1 MEARWSLMSNSR
13 NHGGKRDGA
22 GRKRKWSFEDILH
35 IGLACE
41 LRFKA
46 AVQSDYKTKKDALI
60 SNDVIE
66 LKEHHNWVQS
76 ILPENRKE
84 WLKDEE
90 SRSQYMLD
98 VSEEIESIN
107 SMAGIA
113 EPTNRIFQIV
123 GKAPKGTRRRII
135 KAIAEEYGLKTK
147 QVDNLWQ
154 QYRRFE
160 RDS

>member
-1 MEARWSLMSNSR
+1 MSNSR
-13 NHGGKRDGA
+13 NHGGKRKGA
-22 GRKRKWSFEDILH
+22 GRPRKWSFEDILH
-35 IGLACE
+35 IGQECE
-41 LRFKA
+41 KHFRA
-46 AVQSDYKTKKDALI
+46 AVRADSESKKNALI
-60 SNDVIE
+60 SNDVVE
-66 LKEHHNWVQS
+66 LKEYHNWVQS
-76 ILPENRKE
+76 ILSENRQE
-84 WLKDEE
+84 FLKDEE
-90 SRSQYMLD
+90 SRSKYMLD

-123 GKAPKGTRRRII
+123 GKAPKGTRSRII
-135 KAIAEEYGLKTK
+135 KTIAEEYGLKTK

>member
-1 MEARWSLMSNSR
+1 MSNSR
-13 NHGGKRDGA
+13 NHGGKRAGA
-22 GRKRKWSFEDILH
+22 GRPRKWSFDDILK
-35 IGLACE
+35 IGQACE
-41 LRFKA
+41 VRFKA
-46 AVQSDYKTKKDALI
+46 AVQSDYKNKKDALI

-66 LKEHHNWVQS
+66 LTEHYNRVQS
-76 ILPENRKE
+76 IPLEDRQE
-84 WLKDEE
+84 WLQDEA

-98 VSEEIESIN
+98 LGEEIESIN

-123 GKAPKGTRRRII
+123 GKAPKGTRSRII
-135 KAIAEEYGLKTK
+135 KAIAEEYDLKTK